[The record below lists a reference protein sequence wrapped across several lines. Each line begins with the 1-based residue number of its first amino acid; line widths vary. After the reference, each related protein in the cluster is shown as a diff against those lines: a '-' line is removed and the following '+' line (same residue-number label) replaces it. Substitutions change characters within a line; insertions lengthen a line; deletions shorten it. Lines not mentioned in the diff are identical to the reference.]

1 MKMDKMIYEVMA
13 WAAAI
18 AIVGLNIY
26 FYSKKYLK
34 GKKKGKKKGD

>member
-1 MKMDKMIYEVMA
+1 MDKIIYEVIA
-13 WAAAI
+13 WVVAT

-34 GKKKGKKKGD
+34 GKRKGKKRGA